1 MNILIVGLGIIGA
14 SYAKGLKIKGHYIY
28 GVDKLDSTLEYAL
41 KNNIIDEGSL
51 EASKFI
57 DKADLIILG
66 LYPNNLI
73 EFLKEYK
80 SKFKENQIIT
90 DVCGVKSHFLKEAY
104 ELAKPACY
112 ISHHPMAGREKVGIE
127 YSDNKI
133 FEGANFLIINYK
145 TEEPEINVLKK
156 ISKDLNFGKVS
167 IISMEKHDKMIGY
180 TSQLA
185 HAIAVALV
193 NSDTEDDTFSFI
205 GDSYRDLTRIAKIN
219 KNLWSE
225 LFLSNKKYL
234 IDEIDNF
241 QDELNDIKECLINDD
256 SAKLKEIFEESKT
269 RREKMEK

>member
-156 ISKDLNFGKVS
+156 
-167 IISMEKHDKMIGY
+167 Y
-180 TSQLA
+180 Q
-185 HAIAVALV
+185 
-193 NSDTEDDTFSFI
+193 
-205 GDSYRDLTRIAKIN
+205 KI
-219 KNLWSE
+219 
-225 LFLSNKKYL
+225 
-234 IDEIDNF
+234 
-241 QDELNDIKECLINDD
+241 
-256 SAKLKEIFEESKT
+256 
-269 RREKMEK
+269 